1 MRATVDRAGL
11 DPQGRLP
18 KVQIRRVR
26 KGDLAKVRDVF
37 EQSFGDFLERQ
48 LGTRPRQAFNG
59 AQYVHH
65 RWLMEPWGCFVAEE
79 DNAKI
84 VGAALAVTW
93 GTLGLL
99 GPVAVLTH
107 YHNQTIAQQL
117 MRAVQEFFD
126 ENKATLHGAV
136 TYPHSAKHLALFHKF
151 GYRPKSLTAVMSRAL
166 DRPGIRPVLPKPA
179 KGPLSVRRF
188 STLEETKKKAAL
200 ARFHRLTN
208 AINRGVD
215 LSKEVEIVDGLA
227 LGDTLLLERGAELI
241 GFAVYHTPGVSEAPI
256 GAVYVKYLAIDRRH
270 RKVEHLEQFISAI
283 EDLAQEHGL
292 PRVILPVYLRYWL
305 AYSTLVRC
313 GYQVDFTMVRMQ
325 KGKPEDYEDPA
336 DLLLD
341 DWR

>member
-26 KGDLAKVRDVF
+26 KGDLSKVRDVF

-93 GTLGLL
+93 GTVGLL
-99 GPVAVLTH
+99 GPVAVLTN

-117 MRAVQEFFD
+117 IRAAQEFFE

-136 TYPHSAKHLALFHKF
+136 TYPHSAKHLAIYHKF
-151 GYRPKSLTAVMSRAL
+151 GYRPKLLTAIMSRAL
-166 DRPGIRPVLPKPA
+166 DRPGTRTVLPKPP
-179 KGPLSVRRF
+179 KEGTRRPPLLGAGRD
-188 STLEETKKKAAL
+188 EEEGR
-200 ARFHRLTN
+200 ARAEFHRVTN
-208 AINRGVD
+208 ALCRGMD

-227 LGDTLLLERGAELI
+227 LGDTLLLEPRQRADRVRDLS
-241 GFAVYHTPGVSEAPI
+241 HPGVSEAPT
-256 GAVYVKYLAIDRRH
+256 GAVYVKYLAIDPRHPQARAPGSCSSPSHRGPRPGARSGSRR
-270 RKVEHLEQFISAI
+270 S
-283 EDLAQEHGL
+283 
-292 PRVILPVYLRYWL
+292 
-305 AYSTLVRC
+305 
-313 GYQVDFTMVRMQ
+313 
-325 KGKPEDYEDPA
+325 
-336 DLLLD
+336 
-341 DWR
+341 

>member
-1 MRATVDRAGL
+1 
-11 DPQGRLP
+11 
-18 KVQIRRVR
+18 
-26 KGDLAKVRDVF
+26 
-37 EQSFGDFLERQ
+37 
-48 LGTRPRQAFNG
+48 
-59 AQYVHH
+59 
-65 RWLMEPWGCFVAEE
+65 MEPWGCFVAEE

-93 GTLGLL
+93 GTVGLL

-117 MRAVQEFFD
+117 IGAVQEFFD

-151 GYRPKSLTAVMSRAL
+151 GYRPKALTAIMSRAL
-166 DRPGIRPVLPKPA
+166 DRPGARPVLPKPL
-179 KGPLSVRRF
+179 KGALTVRRF
-188 STLEETKKKAAL
+188 SSLEETKKKAAL
-200 ARFHRLTN
+200 QRFHRLTN
-208 AINRGVD
+208 TICRGMD

-227 LGDTLLLERGAELI
+227 LGDTLLLERGTDLV
-241 GFAVYHTPGVSEAPI
+241 GFAVYHTPGVSEAPT
-256 GAVYVKYLAIDRRH
+256 GALYVKYLAIDRRH
-270 RKVEHLEQFISAI
+270 RKVEHLEQFVSGI

-305 AYSTLVRC
+305 AYSTLVKC
-313 GYQVDFTMVRMQ
+313 GYQVDFTMVRME
-325 KGKPEDYEDPA
+325 KGKPEDFEDSA